1 MSAGVIVAVAL
12 LGGLGSVARVLVDEA
27 VRAHFGA
34 AFPWGLLVVNLTGSF
49 ALGLVVGLGAHGDAL
64 RLAGIGLLGGY
75 TTYSAWML
83 DSHRLP
89 PRLAA
94 INVAVSLTGGL
105 LAVWLGRALG

>member
-1 MSAGVIVAVAL
+1 MSTGVFVAVAL

-27 VRAHFGA
+27 VRARTPAG
-34 AFPWGLLVVNLTGSF
+34 FPTGILVVNLTGSF
-49 ALGLVVGLGAHGDAL
+49 ALGLVVGLGANGDTM
-64 RLAGIGLLGGY
+64 RLAGIGLVGGY

-83 DSHRLP
+83 DSDRLP

-94 INVAVSLTGGL
+94 INVAGSLTGGL